1 MPDGSSPWPQLRL
14 AFEIEKNP
22 IRMVPMKPPTRC
34 TPPTSSA
41 SSRPNLFFRPIAH
54 AHTAPVIS
62 PMKIEPTGL
71 TNAQAGVIATRPA
84 TAPEAAP
91 RPVALRCNNFSTT
104 SQPIMA
110 QLVAVEVLIQARPA
124 IPSAAPSD
132 PALNP
137 NQPNH
142 SRPAPSITKGTL
154 CGRIGSRP

>member
-1 MPDGSSPWPQLRL
+1 MPDGSSPSPQLRL
-14 AFEIEKNP
+14 AFEMEKNP

-54 AHTAPVIS
+54 AQTAPVMR

-71 TNAQAGVIATRPA
+71 TKAHAGVMATSPA
-84 TAPEAAP
+84 TAPDAAP
-91 RPVALRCNNFSTT
+91 RPVAFLCNSFSTIN
-104 SQPIMA
+104 QPTRA
-110 QLVAVEVLIQARPA
+110 VLVAVDVLIQARPA
-124 IPSAAPSD
+124 MPSAAPSE

-142 SRPAPSITKGTL
+142 SRPAPNITNGTL